1 MPTVSWPSRVDH
13 VGPPTIPLHD
23 KGKARQV
30 LGIPGAARARWLRT
44 WRSGRYLLGTLV
56 ATTVTLAAAPLLC
69 IPSLAQPWTEQ
80 HRRRAGMQLGQSVEP
95 RPRASRRNLVWLL
108 TQVVTGLPA
117 GAVALIFLGSLL
129 LTPLITVLWWAFPT
143 APWLPVF
150 SVRITDWGTALSLG
164 LLNLVVLAGL
174 ATTGLPPL
182 ARAHARCCLAVLAP
196 SPAEQLA
203 ERVTELTQTRT
214 DVLQAHSAE
223 LRRIERDLHDGT
235 QARLVAIAM
244 RLAVAGESLSD
255 DPETAAVLVRQA
267 QAETEDAMTELR
279 SVIRTIYPPVL
290 ADLGLSGALS
300 TLTARAGI
308 PARIDI
314 GPLGEIPAAVEAVAY
329 FAVAEALANIA
340 RHSRATQASVRVT
353 RDGAMLCAEIA
364 DDGTGGAD
372 AARGSGLD
380 GMRRRAAALDG
391 TMKISSPPGGPT
403 VITLELPCA

>member
-1 MPTVSWPSRVDH
+1 M
-13 VGPPTIPLHD
+13 
-23 KGKARQV
+23 
-30 LGIPGAARARWLRT
+30 LGIPGAARAWWLRT
-44 WRSGRYLLGTLV
+44 RRGGRYLLGTLV
-56 ATTVTLAAAPLLC
+56 AATVTLAAAPLLC
-69 IPSLAQPWTEQ
+69 VPSLAQPWTER
-80 HRRRAGMQLGQSVEP
+80 HRRRAGALLGQSVEP
-95 RPRASRRNLVWLL
+95 RPRAARRNGGWLV

-117 GAVALIFLGSLL
+117 GALALLCLGGLL
-129 LTPLITVLWWAFPT
+129 LTPVVTVLWWAFPT
-143 APWLPVF
+143 APRLPVL
-150 SVRITDWGTALSLG
+150 SVPITGWGTAFSVG
-164 LLNLVVLAGL
+164 LVNLVFLAAL
-174 ATTGLPPL
+174 AAIALPPL

-196 SPAEQLA
+196 SPAEQLV
-203 ERVTELTQTRT
+203 ERVTELTRTRA

-255 DPETAAVLVRQA
+255 DPAAAAVLVRQA
-267 QAETEDAMTELR
+267 HAETEDAMTELR

-290 ADLGLSGALS
+290 ADQGLSGALG
-300 TLTARAGI
+300 TLATRAGV
-308 PARIDI
+308 PTRIDI

-329 FAVAEALANIA
+329 FAVTEALANIA
-340 RHSRATQASVRVT
+340 RHSRATHASVRVT
-353 RDGAMLCAEIA
+353 RDGALLRAEIA

-403 VITLELPCA
+403 VITVGLPCA